1 MVFWKLHGIKPKECH
16 YVYIDRL
23 QNCKNNKFEFD
34 NLY

>member
-16 YVYIDRL
+16 YVYIDR
-23 QNCKNNKFEFD
+23 NSKNNKFEFD